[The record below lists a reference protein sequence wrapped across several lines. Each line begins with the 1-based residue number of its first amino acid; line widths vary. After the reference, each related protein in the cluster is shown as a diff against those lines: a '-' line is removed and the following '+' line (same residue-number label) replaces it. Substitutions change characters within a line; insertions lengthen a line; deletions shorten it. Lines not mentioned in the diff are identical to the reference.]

1 MSKYNKQTL
10 ATSIFLVLMTLNLIL
25 PTQAYAR
32 INLRKFV
39 RSVRRGTSFVIN
51 LPNKA
56 TRFMGPVLGPIAA
69 DIISINL
76 GKNPRF
82 GSFLNKAQR
91 INKISK
97 NIEEQN
103 RLINELKNIYRA
115 EAAELNRLAEQIRQT
130 RRDLAAEL
138 IRGNITR
145 EEHLAQVADLE
156 ALASSYDA
164 AADRLVRS
172 GDRLNPAH
180 IIKVLGDNFISTNVV
195 KIRNLVNHQ
204 LQAELDRVLNP
215 QLIQS
220 LIAGRDP
227 NRFLD
232 ILLSGELDQLK
243 DRPNFDFAEFRERL
257 MNQIRQ
263 MIKDDS
269 QDLRNNWQERMQQ
282 LIVKEI
288 ERQDAQLEQETA
300 GDGAKD
306 GAESGE
312 TNANS
317 ASDDSST
324 DTTTSGSIGSD
335 DPSQCD
341 PGYIYKPNTGRGCV
355 QANCN
360 GESITHAHYS
370 YTGDC
375 ICGSAGSI
383 NENPDDPNKACR
395 YERSFSDCP
404 GCVYA
409 CVQAKQECPEAP

>member
-1 MSKYNKQTL
+1 MSKHNKKTL
-10 ATSIFLVLMTLNLIL
+10 ATSIFLLLMTLNLML

-39 RSVRRGTSFVIN
+39 RFMRRKTSFVIN
-51 LPNKA
+51 LPSKA

-103 RLINELKNIYRA
+103 RMIDELKQIYRA
-115 EAAELNRLAEQIRQT
+115 EAAELNRLADQIRQT

-138 IRGNITR
+138 VAGNITR

-156 ALASSYDA
+156 ALANSYDA
-164 AADRLVRS
+164 AAERLIRS

-180 IIKVLGDNFISTNVV
+180 IIKILGDNFISTNAV
-195 KIRNLVNHQ
+195 KIRNLVNHE

-220 LIAGRDP
+220 LIAGSDP

-232 ILLSGELDQLK
+232 ILLSGELDQLR
-243 DRPNFDFAEFRERL
+243 DRPNFDFAQFRERL
-257 MNQIRQ
+257 LNQIRQ

-282 LIVKEI
+282 LIADEI
-288 ERQDAQLEQETA
+288 ERQDAQLEQETS
-300 GDGAKD
+300 GD

-312 TNANS
+312 TKPNS
-317 ASDDSST
+317 ASDDSGSGNN
-324 DTTTSGSIGSD
+324 TSGSGSD
-335 DPSQCD
+335 DPTQCK
-341 PGYIYKPNTGRGCV
+341 PGYIFKPNTGRGCV

-360 GESITHAHYS
+360 NESIPHAHYS

-383 NENPDDPNKACR
+383 NENPDDPNTPCR
-395 YERSFSDCP
+395 YDKSFSDCP
-404 GCVYA
+404 NCVYA
-409 CVQAKQECPEAP
+409 CVKSGVECPEAP

>member
-1 MSKYNKQTL
+1 MSKQKKQTL

-39 RSVRRGTSFVIN
+39 RSIRRGTSFVIN
-51 LPNKA
+51 LPSKA

-69 DIISINL
+69 DIISVNL

-82 GSFLNKAQR
+82 GSFLNKARR

-103 RLINELKNIYRA
+103 RMINELKKIYRD
-115 EAAELNRLAEQIRQT
+115 EAAELNRLADQIRQT

-138 IRGNITR
+138 IKGNITR

-180 IIKVLGDNFISTNVV
+180 IIKLLGDNFISSNAV
-195 KIRNLVNHQ
+195 KIRNLVNHE

-243 DRPNFDFAEFRERL
+243 DRPNFDFDKFRERL
-257 MNQIRQ
+257 LNQIRQ
-263 MIKDDS
+263 ILKDDS
-269 QDLRNNWQERMQQ
+269 EDLKNNWQERMQQ
-282 LIVKEI
+282 LIVDEI
-288 ERQDAQLEQETA
+288 ERQDAQLGEETA
-300 GDGAKD
+300 ED

-312 TNANS
+312 NKPNTEAADESNAGTN
-317 ASDDSST
+317 
-324 DTTTSGSIGSD
+324 TSGSTGSD
-335 DPSQCD
+335 DPTQCD
-341 PGYIYKPNTGRGCV
+341 SGYVYKPRTGRGCV
-355 QANCN
+355 QENCN
-360 GESITHAHYS
+360 NESIAHAHYS

-383 NENPDDPNKACR
+383 NEKPDDPNKACR
-395 YERSFSDCP
+395 YDLSYSACP

-409 CVQAKQECPEAP
+409 CVQAKQECPEMP